1 MNTTNGAATPVVDS
15 GGDTTTAK
23 PARKRGAP
31 GANYSATFRL
41 KLTKANGT
49 LARVTAVIAENG
61 GDIDAIDIVKS
72 TDGFVIRDITVDLSD
87 GDHACELADKF
98 RAMDGVEVV
107 SVSDRT
113 FRLHLGGKLTVN
125 PRSPIETRDD
135 LSMIYTPGVAR
146 VCLAIAADPSLA
158 HTLTIK
164 RNTVAVISNG
174 TRVLA
179 LGDIGPYGAMPVM
192 EGKAALFKR
201 FAGVDAFPICLDTKD
216 TETIIATIKAIAP
229 AFGGINLEDI
239 KSPECYE
246 IERRLQA
253 ELDIPVV
260 HDDQHGTAVVV
271 LAAAINA
278 ARLTRKQLR
287 NLKVVAS
294 GVGAAGM
301 ACIKLLMAAGVR
313 NVIGFNIGGAVHV
326 GRTDLTEEER
336 WLAEHS
342 NKRQFKGTLKEALVG
357 ADMFLGLSAGNI
369 LEASDLAVMRRDPI
383 VFALAN
389 PVPEVNP
396 HEATK
401 YAAVVATGASNFP
414 NQVNN
419 ALVFPGMFRGLLDCR
434 VRDLTDEMQIEAARA
449 IAGIIPR
456 DELHADYII
465 PGVFNPAVSKA
476 VAEAV
481 CRVAVRTGAARRV
494 PKS

>member
-1 MNTTNGAATPVVDS
+1 MNTTDDTDASTAAGVS
-15 GGDTTTAK
+15 K
-23 PARKRGAP
+23 PAKRRAAP

-41 KLTKANGT
+41 KLHKANGT
-49 LARVTAVIAENG
+49 LARATALISEHG
-61 GDIDAIDIVKS
+61 GDVGAIDIVNNAN
-72 TDGFVIRDITVDLSD
+72 THVVRDITVDLSD
-87 GDHACELADKF
+87 SDHACEISAKLA
-98 RAMDGVEVV
+98 ALPGVEVV
-107 SVSDRT
+107 HVSDRT
-113 FRLHLGGKLTVN
+113 FRLHLGGKLSVV
-125 PRSPIETRDD
+125 PRTSIETRDD
-135 LSMIYTPGVAR
+135 LSMLYTPGVAR
-146 VCLAIAADPSLA
+146 VCLAIAADPEKA
-158 HTLTIK
+158 HSLTIK
-164 RNTVAVISNG
+164 RNTVAVVSNG

-201 FAGVDAFPICLDTKD
+201 FGGVDAFPICLDTRD
-216 TETIIATIKAIAP
+216 TETIIATVKAIAP
-229 AFGGINLEDI
+229 TFGGINLEDI
-239 KSPECYE
+239 ASPQCYE

-260 HDDQHGTAVVV
+260 HDDQHGTAIVV

-278 ARLTRKQLR
+278 AKLTKRQLR
-287 NLKVVAS
+287 HVKVVAS

-313 NVIGFNIGGAVHV
+313 NVIGFNIGGVVHK

-342 NKRQFKGTLKEALVG
+342 NKRQFKGTLKEALTG

-369 LEASDLAVMRRDPI
+369 LQPEDLAVMRPNPI

-389 PVPEVNP
+389 PVPEVDP
-396 HEATK
+396 HGALK
-401 YAAVVATGASNFP
+401 YAGVVATGASNFP

-419 ALVFPGMFRGLLDCR
+419 ALVFPGLFRGALDCR
-434 VRDLTDEMQIEAARA
+434 VRDITEEMQIEAARA
-449 IAGIIPR
+449 IASIVTR
-456 DELHADYII
+456 AELHADYII
-465 PGVFNPAVSKA
+465 PGVFNPAVAKA

-481 CRVAVRTGAARRV
+481 CRVAIRTGTARRT

>member
-1 MNTTNGAATPVVDS
+1 MNTTDDTGTKTGDS
-15 GGDTTTAK
+15 
-23 PARKRGAP
+23 RSVKRRAAP
-31 GANYSATFRL
+31 GANYSSTFRL
-41 KLTKANGT
+41 KLAKANGT
-49 LARVTAVIAENG
+49 LSRATTLIAEMG
-61 GDIDAIDIVKS
+61 GDVGAIDIVKNA
-72 TDGFVIRDITVDLSD
+72 DDHVIRDVTVDLSD
-87 GDHACELADKF
+87 ADHACEIACKLKELP
-98 RAMDGVEVV
+98 GVEVV
-107 SVSDRT
+107 NVSDRT
-113 FRLHLGGKLTVN
+113 FRVHLGGKLSVV
-125 PRSPIETRDD
+125 PRTPIETRDD

-146 VCLAIAADPSLA
+146 VCLDIAANPEKA
-158 HTLTIK
+158 HSLTIK
-164 RNTVAVISNG
+164 RNTVAVVSNG

-201 FAGVDAFPICLDTKD
+201 FAGVDAFPICIDSKD
-216 TETIIATIKAIAP
+216 TETIITVIKAIAP

-278 ARLTRKQLR
+278 AKLTKRQLR
-287 NLKVVAS
+287 HVKVVAS

-313 NVIGFNIGGAVHV
+313 NVIGFNVGGAVHK
-326 GRTDLTEEER
+326 GRTNLTEEER
-336 WLAEHS
+336 WLAENS

-357 ADMFLGLSAGNI
+357 ADMFLGLSVGNI
-369 LEASDLAVMRRDPI
+369 LQPEDLAVMRRDPI

-389 PVPEVNP
+389 PVPEVDP
-396 HEATK
+396 HGALK

-419 ALVFPGMFRGLLDCR
+419 ALVFPGLFRGALDCR
-434 VRDLTDEMQIEAARA
+434 VRDITDEMQIEAAKA
-449 IAGIIPR
+449 IASIVTR
-456 DELHADYII
+456 SELHADYII

-476 VAEAV
+476 VADAV
-481 CRVAVRTGAARRV
+481 CRVAVRTGKARRT